1 MAAPIGPGD
10 WVECVDPSPSI
21 TGVDHRFVLGG
32 IYCVRDFI
40 DRLRCDCGALHGGF
54 LFFNH
59 PDPPGPGWA
68 WGQCAFRP
76 IPRPKASF
84 LSPREVEVA

>member
-21 TGVDHRFVLGG
+21 TGVDHRFVL
-32 IYCVRDFI
+32 
-40 DRLRCDCGALHGGF
+40 GALHGGF